1 MAASNRYRRPSTPN
15 CSTFHSTTALASIPS
30 ILEYL
35 TMPLN
40 RIFTYTSTLTTLA
53 RYTSLTHPDH
63 NGLTQALHQFEKLK
77 KSWTE
82 KIKDCSDHLAIL
94 EAYHT
99 IALCPATVT
108 PHRRLILRAPLVKV
122 NLDDPSDIS
131 DQRIYYLCN
140 DMLFF
145 CRKKPKT
152 LTLQCK
158 GSLSLMQAL
167 VRPILPQ
174 LAAEML
180 QGTPWIRKPVFP
192 SLTRRKKNAPS
203 PTPPE
208 HDKVVYGIEV
218 LVPENNADYMA
229 AFHQN
234 YAGSGPVVRRRHVL
248 RMQAREDQDTWLHHL
263 QVVIQ
268 AVNKPPANIIS

>member
-1 MAASNRYRRPSTPN
+1 M
-15 CSTFHSTTALASIPS
+15 
-30 ILEYL
+30 
-35 TMPLN
+35 
-40 RIFTYTSTLTTLA
+40 
-53 RYTSLTHPDH
+53 
-63 NGLTQALHQFEKLK
+63 
-77 KSWTE
+77 
-82 KIKDCSDHLAIL
+82 L

-108 PHRRLILRAPLVKV
+108 PHRRLLLRAPLIKV

-131 DQRIYYLCN
+131 DERIYYLCN

-145 CRKKPKT
+145 CRKKSKT
-152 LTLQCK
+152 LTLQYK

-180 QGTPWIRKPVFP
+180 QGMPWIRKPVFP
-192 SLTRRKKNAPS
+192 SLTRKKKNAPS
-203 PTPPE
+203 PIPPE
-208 HDKVVYGIEV
+208 QDKAIYGIEV

-234 YAGSGPVVRRRHVL
+234 YAGYGPTVRRRHVL
-248 RMQAREDQDTWLHHL
+248 RMRSPEDQEKWLHH
-263 QVVIQ
+263 VQ
-268 AVNKPPANIIS
+268 AVIDAVNMSPATIM